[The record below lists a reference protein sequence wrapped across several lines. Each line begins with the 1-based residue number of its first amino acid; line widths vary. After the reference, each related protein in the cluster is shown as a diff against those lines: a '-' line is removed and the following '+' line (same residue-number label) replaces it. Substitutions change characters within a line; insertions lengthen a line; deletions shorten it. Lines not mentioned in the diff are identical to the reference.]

1 MTLFVHRLT
10 HLDISLWCPE
20 RGLVGA
26 SWLVD
31 AELDGELGED
41 GMLFDFGEV
50 KPWIKS
56 RLDRGADHTLLVPTE
71 AAGIA
76 VRDCPEGLC
85 VRAETPYPF
94 EVRGPR
100 QAFTLLPWDA
110 VTPSRLAERLATE
123 LMRQPPPRVEA
134 IRLALREEAIAGAHY
149 TYSHGLRRHAGNC
162 QRIAHGHRSRLHVW
176 QGGERCPAL
185 EADWASRLAD
195 RYLVDEA
202 DVVEG
207 QDASFLGRLTTRYRA
222 EQGRFALSLPR
233 ERCVVMPCPTTV
245 EHIAAWL
252 AGEIAGETGRATRV
266 QAFEGVDKGALAEAR
281 PEAGAPERRPETHA
295 TP

>member
-1 MTLFVHRLT
+1 MTLFVNRLT
-10 HLDISLWCPE
+10 HLDVSLWCPE
-20 RGLVGA
+20 RGLMGA
-26 SWLVD
+26 SWRVD

-56 RLDRGADHTLLVPTE
+56 RLDQGADHTLLVPTE
-71 AAGIA
+71 APGVS

-85 VRAETPYPF
+85 MRAETPYPM

-100 QAFTLLPWDA
+100 QAFTLLPWRA
-110 VTPSRLAERLATE
+110 ITPDRLAGRLAAE
-123 LMRQPPPRVEA
+123 LMRQPPERVSD
-134 IRLALREEAIAGAHY
+134 IRLTLLEEAIEGASY

-176 QGGERCPAL
+176 QDGERRPEL
-185 EADWASRLAD
+185 EADWARHLAD

-202 DVVEG
+202 DIAEG
-207 QDASFLGRLTTRYRA
+207 REASFLGRLTSRYQA
-222 EQGRFALSLPR
+222 DQGRFALTLPR
-233 ERCVVMPCPTTV
+233 ERCVVLPTPTTV

-252 AGEIAGETGRATRV
+252 AGEIARETGRATRV
-266 QAFEGVDKGALAEAR
+266 QAFEGIDKGALAEAR
-281 PEAGAPERRPETHA
+281 P
-295 TP
+295 